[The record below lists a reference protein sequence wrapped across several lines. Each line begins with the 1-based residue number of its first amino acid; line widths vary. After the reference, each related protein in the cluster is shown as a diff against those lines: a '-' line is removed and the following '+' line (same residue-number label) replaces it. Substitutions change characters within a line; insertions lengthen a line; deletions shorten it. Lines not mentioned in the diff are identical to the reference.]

1 MLYTRFAGWS
11 LLISN
16 VLLLLATVLALIIP
30 GPLGPFGPPPVW
42 LAGAM
47 PLFSVLLLLGLPAL
61 YTSQRRSGWLGL
73 VGVILFFL
81 ATLVLGVGQNAVA
94 AIAFSGPPQPTPMGP
109 INPPPVIIIS
119 FLAGAL
125 VFLIGS
131 VLLALGIL
139 RAHVFP
145 RWTAWALV
153 ASGVF
158 QIASVL
164 APGAPAGVIPAI
176 LFTISTLLAAA
187 ALVWIGSLLARP
199 ASAISA
205 QLEEAQRG

>member
-42 LAGAM
+42 LAWAM
-47 PLFSVLLLLGLPAL
+47 
-61 YTSQRRSGWLGL
+61 
-73 VGVILFFL
+73 
-81 ATLVLGVGQNAVA
+81 A
-94 AIAFSGPPQPTPMGP
+94 AIAFSGPPQPAPTGP
-109 INPPPVIIIS
+109 ITPPPLIIIS

-158 QIASVL
+158 QIASLL
-164 APGAPAGVIPAI
+164 APGAPAGVIPAF
-176 LFTISTLLAAA
+176 LFTISTLLCAA
-187 ALVWIGSLLARP
+187 ALVWIGFMLARP

-205 QLEEAQRG
+205 HLEEAQRG